1 LRYVHREAGPAAGQD
16 QITDAPVD
24 WLDDDELL
32 SSEHLDD
39 VNYNVSS
46 PKKQKIC

>member
-1 LRYVHREAGPAAGQD
+1 LRYVHREAGPAAEQD
-16 QITDAPVD
+16 QITDD

-32 SSEHLDD
+32 SSEHLDSLD
-39 VNYNVSS
+39 YNVSS